1 MIAVN
6 AFMQLSK
13 LASALAYALGEL
25 VERDR
30 NPLSRRFRGIDI
42 EEGGGVE

>member
-1 MIAVN
+1 MSVFAVD
-6 AFMQLSK
+6 AFKKLSN
-13 LASALAYALGEL
+13 LAADLAKALDEP

-42 EEGGGVE
+42 EGGVE